1 MKNILILGLT
11 FLIGQSTFA
20 QKVQKEVE
28 ALERQRFAAQVSKDF
43 DFLEKIFAD
52 DLIYTHS
59 SGKQDNKTTYI
70 ASIKEGK
77 SVYNKIDVEDIIV
90 RSYSKDNAAVV
101 NGKILIEQSPVDGKP
116 NLLHLRYVVVYT
128 KNGKK
133 GWQLNT
139 WQSLK
144 LAN

>member
-1 MKNILILGLT
+1 MKNIVILALLL
-11 FLIGQSTFA
+11 LIGQAALA
-20 QKVQKEVE
+20 QNIKADIET
-28 ALERQRFAAQVSKDF
+28 LERKRFAAQVSKDF

-52 DLIYTHS
+52 DLLYTHS

-77 SVYNKIDVEDIIV
+77 SVYNKIDVETISV
-90 RSYSKDNAAVV
+90 RDYGKTAVV
-101 NGKILIEQSPVDGKP
+101 NGRVMIEQNPIDGKP
-116 NLLHLRYVVVYT
+116 NLLHLNYIAVYT

-139 WQSLK
+139 WQSSK